1 MSSNE
6 LVSIIIPVYNSER
19 YLKECL
25 NSLFDQTYQ
34 NIEIIAVDDGST
46 DTSLEILKNYSDKLK
61 ILSQENNGLYSA
73 LKLGIS
79 KIQGKW
85 CKWFSPDDVLY
96 PHAIEI
102 QVNEAE
108 KYPDNTILYSNW
120 DIIDENGK
128 LLREFHESNYNELSK
143 FEYNIRL
150 LYGQQINVNTTLIPS
165 ILFQKPGIR
174 NLDDPVA
181 IDYDFFLNS
190 AIFHDVKFHLIP
202 QPLVKY
208 RIHADQLSH
217 KNISKTL
224 DFISEIKDELLMK
237 LDESLR
243 SKYNFGIEEY
253 KKTQPT
259 KNKTL
264 EFGMKLLSSA
274 PSWASDRILTLY
286 LNKIRHNR

>member
-6 LVSIIIPVYNSER
+6 LVSIIIPIYNSEK

-25 NSLFDQTYQ
+25 NSLFEQTYE

-46 DTSLEILKNYSDKLK
+46 DTSLQILQDYSDRLK
-61 ILSQENNGLYSA
+61 IFSQENNGLYSA
-73 LKLGIS
+73 LKVGIS

-96 PHAIEI
+96 PNAIEI
-102 QVNEAE
+102 QVNEAK

-120 DIIDENGK
+120 NIIDETGK
-128 LLREFHESNYNELSK
+128 LLREFCESDNNDLSR
-143 FEYNIRL
+143 FEYNVRL
-150 LYGQQINVNTTLIPS
+150 LYGQQINVNTALIPS
-165 ILFQKPGIR
+165 ILFQKPGVR
-174 NLDDPVA
+174 NLDESVA

-208 RIHADQLSH
+208 RIHSAQLSH

-224 DFISEIKDELLMK
+224 DFISDLKDELLMK
-237 LDESLR
+237 LDDSLR
-243 SKYNFGIEEY
+243 RKYNHAIEEY
-253 KKTQPT
+253 KKTQSR

-264 EFGMKLLSSA
+264 EFGMKILSST

>member
-6 LVSIIIPVYNSER
+6 LVSIIIPIYNSEK

-25 NSLFDQTYQ
+25 NSLFEQTYE

-46 DTSLEILKNYSDKLK
+46 DTSLQILQDYSDRLK
-61 ILSQENNGLYSA
+61 IFSQENNGLYSA
-73 LKLGIS
+73 LKVGIS

-96 PHAIEI
+96 PNAIEI
-102 QVNEAE
+102 QVNEAK

-120 DIIDENGK
+120 NIIDETGK
-128 LLREFHESNYNELSK
+128 LLREFCESDNNDLSR
-143 FEYNIRL
+143 FEYNVRL
-150 LYGQQINVNTTLIPS
+150 LYGQQINVNTALIPS
-165 ILFQKPGIR
+165 ILFQTPGVR
-174 NLDDPVA
+174 NLDESVA

-208 RIHADQLSH
+208 RIHSDQLSH

-224 DFISEIKDELLMK
+224 DFISDLKDELLMK
-237 LDESLR
+237 LDDSLR
-243 SKYNFGIEEY
+243 RKYNHAIEEY
-253 KKTQPT
+253 KKTQSR

-264 EFGMKLLSSA
+264 EFGMKILSST

>member
-6 LVSIIIPVYNSER
+6 LVSIIIPIYNSEK

-25 NSLFDQTYQ
+25 NSLFEQTYE

-46 DTSLEILKNYSDKLK
+46 DTSLQILQDYSDRLK
-61 ILSQENNGLYSA
+61 IFSQENNGLYSA
-73 LKLGIS
+73 LKVGIS
-79 KIQGKW
+79 KIHGKW

-96 PHAIEI
+96 PNAIEI
-102 QVNEAE
+102 QVNEAK

-120 DIIDENGK
+120 NIIDETGK
-128 LLREFHESNYNELSK
+128 LLREFCESDNNDLSR
-143 FEYNIRL
+143 FEYNVRL
-150 LYGQQINVNTTLIPS
+150 LYGQQINVNTALIPS
-165 ILFQKPGIR
+165 ILFQKPGVR
-174 NLDDPVA
+174 NLDESVA

-208 RIHADQLSH
+208 RIHSAQLSH

-224 DFISEIKDELLMK
+224 DFISDLKDELLMK
-237 LDESLR
+237 LDDSLR
-243 SKYNFGIEEY
+243 RKYNHAIEEY
-253 KKTQPT
+253 KKTQSR

-264 EFGMKLLSSA
+264 EFGMKILSST

>member
-6 LVSIIIPVYNSER
+6 LVSIIIPIYNSEK

-25 NSLFDQTYQ
+25 NSLFEQTYE

-46 DTSLEILKNYSDKLK
+46 DSSLQILQDYSDRLK
-61 ILSQENNGLYSA
+61 IFSQENNGLYSA
-73 LKLGIS
+73 LKVGIS

-96 PHAIEI
+96 LNAVEI
-102 QVNEAE
+102 QVNEA
-108 KYPDNTILYSNW
+108 KKHLDNTILYSNW
-120 DIIDENGK
+120 DVIDENGK
-128 LLREFHESNYNELSK
+128 LLRKFHESNNNDLSR

-150 LYGQQINVNTTLIPS
+150 LHGQQININTALIPS
-165 ILFQKPGIR
+165 ILFNKPGIR
-174 NLDDPVA
+174 KLDDPVA

-190 AIFHDVKFHLIP
+190 ALFHDVKFHLIP
-202 QPLVKY
+202 QSLVKY
-208 RIHADQLSH
+208 RIHSDQLSH

-224 DFISEIKDELLMK
+224 DFISDLKDELLMK
-237 LDESLR
+237 LDDSLR
-243 SKYNFGIEEY
+243 RKYNHAIEEY
-253 KKTQPT
+253 KKTQSR

-264 EFGMKLLSSA
+264 EFGMKILSST

>member
-6 LVSIIIPVYNSER
+6 LVSIVIPVYNSEK

-25 NSLFDQTYQ
+25 NSLFEQTYE
-34 NIEIIAVDDGST
+34 NIEIIAVNDGST
-46 DTSLEILKNYSDKLK
+46 DNSLEILQDYSEK
-61 ILSQENNGLYSA
+61 IQIFSQENNGLYSA
-73 LKLGIS
+73 LKVGLS

-96 PHAIEI
+96 PNAIEI
-102 QVNEAE
+102 QVNEA
-108 KYPDNTILYSNW
+108 KKQPDNTILYSNW

-128 LLREFHESNYNELSK
+128 LLREFHESNNNGLSS

-150 LYGQQINVNTTLIPS
+150 LHGQQINVNTTLIPS
-165 ILFQKPGIR
+165 ILFQKPGVR
-174 NLDDPVA
+174 NLDEPVA
-181 IDYDFFLNS
+181 IDYDFFLNC

-202 QPLVKY
+202 QALVKY

-224 DFISEIKDELLMK
+224 GFISDLKDELLMK

-243 SKYNFGIEEY
+243 NKYNYELEEY
-253 KKTQPT
+253 KKTQPKKT
-259 KNKTL
+259 KTL

>member
-1 MSSNE
+1 MSSKE

-19 YLKECL
+19 YLNECL

-79 KIQGKW
+79 KVQGKW
-85 CKWFSPDDVLY
+85 CRWFSPDDVLY

-108 KYPDNTILYSNW
+108 KYPDNTIFYYNW